1 MGTRKKKQGEAESGG
16 RERRK
21 DKIKHD
27 ILLPGEEDPEDF
39 RLTLANG
46 PGSN

>member
-1 MGTRKKKQGEAESGG
+1 MGVE
-16 RERRK
+16 REEK
-21 DKIKHD
+21 KIKHD